1 MQLTNIGG
9 YRSIKGYIYNKL
21 AQYTKEEKSFKT
33 LFSYMFSEND
43 NTMAETSDGYRI
55 KKLTYGEVKSKIL
68 HLAPSLKR
76 ELGDLPSGSTVGIY
90 MGNSVRWLEVFWAI
104 LLLGYNPLLMNLR
117 LNSEMLEEIIA
128 EHNVLAVISDE
139 KEFSVKTVNATALE
153 YDDDG
158 YDATGAFGTEV
169 IFMSSGTSN
178 KVKLCAY
185 TAENFYYQICD
196 SVRIVE
202 NCPKI
207 IENYNGEI
215 KQLTLL
221 PFYHVFG
228 FIAVYLWFGFFSRS
242 FVFLKDLNPAT
253 LLSTIRKHNVTHI
266 FAVPLVWDTIHR
278 EAMRK
283 IRAKGEKTYNKFQK
297 ALKLF
302 NSWESLG
309 TKLATIAFSEVRDNL
324 FGDSVKFL
332 ISGGSPISRRTLNFF
347 NGIGYHITNGYG
359 MTEIGITSVE
369 TTAKKKILNSATI
382 GRPFGYTEYSINES
396 GELLVRGKTMASRI
410 TVGNETSVTNF
421 DEWFNTNDIARC
433 EDGRYYLDGRRDD
446 LIICENGENLNPVLV
461 EGRLKTAGCDSVC
474 LFADKDNVPTLIA
487 SISRSYS
494 NEKLRETVDSLTLAI
509 RNANLENE
517 IKKIV
522 LTPDP
527 LMDVN
532 EFKISRRRVAMKYSD
547 GGFRVI
553 NLNNPDDDISEMI
566 SELECE
572 VRECFALALE
582 RSVEEVSP
590 TASFFVDLG
599 GSSLDYFTLLN
610 LIKAKFNL
618 STPISEN
625 EGLYT
630 VRDFCGFIMKN

>member
-1 MQLTNIGG
+1 M
-9 YRSIKGYIYNKL
+9 
-21 AQYTKEEKSFKT
+21 
-33 LFSYMFSEND
+33 
-43 NTMAETSDGYRI
+43 
-55 KKLTYGEVKSKIL
+55 
-68 HLAPSLKR
+68 
-76 ELGDLPSGSTVGIY
+76 
-90 MGNSVRWLEVFWAI
+90 
-104 LLLGYNPLLMNLR
+104 
-117 LNSEMLEEIIA
+117 
-128 EHNVLAVISDE
+128 
-139 KEFSVKTVNATALE
+139 
-153 YDDDG
+153 
-158 YDATGAFGTEV
+158 TEV
-169 IFMSSGTSN
+169 
-178 KVKLCAY
+178 
-185 TAENFYYQICD
+185 
-196 SVRIVE
+196 
-202 NCPKI
+202 
-207 IENYNGEI
+207 
-215 KQLTLL
+215 
-221 PFYHVFG
+221 
-228 FIAVYLWFGFFSRS
+228 
-242 FVFLKDLNPAT
+242 
-253 LLSTIRKHNVTHI
+253 
-266 FAVPLVWDTIHR
+266 
-278 EAMRK
+278 
-283 IRAKGEKTYNKFQK
+283 
-297 ALKLF
+297 
-302 NSWESLG
+302 
-309 TKLATIAFSEVRDNL
+309 
-324 FGDSVKFL
+324 
-332 ISGGSPISRRTLNFF
+332 
-347 NGIGYHITNGYG
+347 
-359 MTEIGITSVE
+359 GITSVE
-369 TTAKKKILNSATI
+369 ISKKNKILNSGSI
-382 GRPFGYTEYSINES
+382 GQPFRTVDYQIDDN
-396 GELLVRGKTMASRI
+396 GELLIKSTARACKIIQGD
-410 TVGNETSVTNF
+410 VTNVTDY
-421 DEWFNTNDIARC
+421 DEWFNSHDLAT
-433 EDGRYYLDGRRDD
+433 EVDGRYFINGRKDD